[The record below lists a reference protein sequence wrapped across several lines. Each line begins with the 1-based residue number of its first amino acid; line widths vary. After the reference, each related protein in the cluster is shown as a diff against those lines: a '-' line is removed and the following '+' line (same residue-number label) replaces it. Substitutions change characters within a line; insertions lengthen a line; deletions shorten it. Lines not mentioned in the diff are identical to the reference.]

1 LVDRK
6 VRWGVLST
14 ANIGRSAVIPAI
26 QHSSNGDLVSIASRN
41 PNKARDFARDI
52 GIPQSYGS
60 YDALVSADDI
70 DAVYIPLPNSM
81 HAEWTI
87 KAAERGKHV
96 LCEKPLA
103 MNADECARIETAA
116 DQNDVKVMEAFMYRF
131 HPRTQRVIELARSQV
146 VGETRFIHSEFTI
159 RITDTANIR
168 LQTALGGGALMD
180 VGCYCVNTSRMI
192 AAQEPFEVQAYPNWG
207 PTGVDEQM
215 VANLRFASGL
225 LAQFDCAL
233 TLSHRESYQI
243 VGSEGVLDVPVAFVP
258 GTNETVIRQTQGG
271 KETLHRFAGDDE
283 YRLMVEH
290 FAQCVLTDQQP
301 RYPPADGIANMRIID
316 ALYRSARTGGQPQRL
331 SAI

>member
-1 LVDRK
+1 
-6 VRWGVLST
+6 VLST
-14 ANIGRSAVIPAI
+14 ANIGRFAVIPAI
-26 QHSSNGDLVSIASRN
+26 QQSANGELVAVASRN
-41 PNKARDFARDI
+41 LNKARDFAREL

-87 KAAERGKHV
+87 KATEKGKHV

-103 MNADECARIETAA
+103 MNADECTKMETAA
-116 DQNDVKVMEAFMYRF
+116 SQNDVKLMEAFMYRF
-131 HPRTQRVIELARSQV
+131 HPRTERAFELARNRV
-146 VGETRFIHSEFTI
+146 VGENRFIHSEFTI
-159 RITDTANIR
+159 RITDIDNIR

-180 VGCYCVNTSRMI
+180 VGCYCVNASRMI
-192 AAQEPFEVQAYPNWG
+192 AAEEPFEVQAYANWG
-207 PTGVDEQM
+207 PTGVDQQM
-215 VANLRFASGL
+215 SANLRFTSGL

-243 VGSEGVLDVPVAFVP
+243 VGSEGVLDLPVAFVP
-258 GTNETVIRQTQGG
+258 GTNETIIRQEQGG

-290 FAQCVLTDQQP
+290 FSKCVLTDQQP
-301 RYPPADGIANMRIID
+301 RYSPADGSANMRVID
-316 ALYRSARTGGQPQRL
+316 ALYRSARNGGQPQRI
-331 SAI
+331 SAM